1 MEDCQNLVTLKNEP
15 LLSHIPVILLIT
27 TQKNAQKGYVV
38 DTMDCIDKTKMHSQ
52 LPLILTKYK
61 IGDNST
67 KSVML
72 IDDDDIIRESMTS
85 IIESHGLRV
94 FQAENGEVAL
104 EFLGRK
110 KPALL
115 LLDINMP
122 TMDGFEFIKHL
133 RKNKQWNSIPIV
145 VLTSRNLTVKEQMY
159 LNQHVTTIFK
169 KNFYQKDDL
178 IAHIHKLISN

>member
-1 MEDCQNLVTLKNEP
+1 M
-15 LLSHIPVILLIT
+15 IY
-27 TQKNAQKGYVV
+27 A
-38 DTMDCIDKTKMHSQ
+38 TK
-52 LPLILTKYK
+52 P
-61 IGDNST
+61 
-67 KSVML
+67 
-72 IDDDDIIRESMTS
+72 
-85 IIESHGLRV
+85 
-94 FQAENGEVAL
+94 
-104 EFLGRK
+104 
-110 KPALL
+110 